1 MSIISVYDNIIT
13 AAQYGLTTITQA
25 NGYNNTILHAYSP
38 PIEVGAMIEM
48 PCVNIYEGTDSCSN
62 ANPNG
67 PHEQTG
73 GNQAKLFNDFDL
85 IFECYLNVQDN
96 PRAARNSLKADIQK
110 YFGLHWNIPDS
121 NGIPSA
127 FSCMYH
133 SAEPF
138 GQNANAPQTGFVGR
152 LKVWYSQQLTDP
164 TKISY

>member
-1 MSIISVYDNIIT
+1 MSIISVKDNIINS
-13 AAQYGLTTITQA
+13 AQYGLTTITIA

-38 PIEVGAMIEM
+38 PVEIAMMNEN

-85 IFECYLNVQDN
+85 ILECYLNVKDN
-96 PRAARNSLKADIQK
+96 VRMSRNSLLADIQK
-110 YFGLHWNIPDS
+110 YFGLHWNIPDQ
-121 NGIPSA
+121 NGVASA

-133 SAEPF
+133 SSEPF
-138 GQNANAPQTGFVGR
+138 GQDANVPLTGFVCR
-152 LKVWYSQQLTDP
+152 IKVWYSQLLTDP